1 MTATLWKKINEPF
14 GQPNILK
21 GSSKK
26 SAHLQSFKN
35 LLIMNCQ
42 SILFVLSLW
51 DTTFKFLKH
60 VLLHS
65 NLDLYMTNAFFNPS

>member
-1 MTATLWKKINEPF
+1 M
-14 GQPNILK
+14 NIL
-21 GSSKK
+21 GNPIFWSEVQK

-51 DTTFKFLKH
+51 DTTFKFLKR
-60 VLLHS
+60 VLLDNNH
-65 NLDLYMTNAFFNPS
+65 DLYMTNAFFNTSWDLF